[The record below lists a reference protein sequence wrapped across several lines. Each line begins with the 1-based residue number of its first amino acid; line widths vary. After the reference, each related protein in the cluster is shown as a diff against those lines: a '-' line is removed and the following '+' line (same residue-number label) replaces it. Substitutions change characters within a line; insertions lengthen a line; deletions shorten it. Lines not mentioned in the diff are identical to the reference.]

1 MDQEKEKIKQLQQII
16 EANKQEIE
24 QLNQEI
30 ARLRT
35 LVREKLSHRQ
45 WNTDFAGGILPGQ

>member
-1 MDQEKEKIKQLQQII
+1 MDQEKEKLRQLQQII

-35 LVREKLSHRQ
+35 LVREKLSHRN

>member
-1 MDQEKEKIKQLQQII
+1 MDQEKEKLKQLQQII

-35 LVREKLSHRQ
+35 LVREKLSHRH
-45 WNTDFAGGILPGQ
+45 WNTDFTGGVLPGQ